1 MEVELI
7 DFISITLFIA
17 FMIFALFIRFKQASN
32 STTIDPAARTLL
44 TDELGFRGQRPPGS
58 TADPVRF
65 LRQLGEHPL
74 EVTFKTSHHPQ
85 GEVTGGHYSTS
96 FRINSRESGTDIAIQ
111 IRPKGLSR
119 LFNPPLE
126 VFTMKKLIGDP
137 EPPVADEDFRS
148 RFEVVGTA
156 TESFLELSQQDP
168 FQEIVTRILHPR
180 DVLEFGEEFIL
191 YEVRGAVTEKGR
203 AQEIIEGIQDL
214 QQLIDGPDSSTEVS
228 ENKTSA
234 VQNTAEAW

>member
-1 MEVELI
+1 MDVELF
-7 DFISITLFIA
+7 DFISITLFVA
-17 FMIFALFIRFKQASN
+17 FMVLILFIRFKQASN
-32 STTIDPAARTLL
+32 STTVDPAARTLL

-58 TADPVRF
+58 TADPMRF
-65 LRQLGEHPL
+65 LRQMGEHPL
-74 EVTFKTSHHPQ
+74 EVTLKKGPNPNEEYPA
-85 GEVTGGHYSTS
+85 GLYSTS

-111 IRPKGLSR
+111 IRQNGFSR

-126 VFTMKKLIGDP
+126 VFSMKKLIGDP

-148 RFEVVGTA
+148 QFEVVGTA
-156 TESFLELSQQDP
+156 TESFLKLSQQDQ

-191 YEVRGAVTEKGR
+191 YEVRGGVTDKAR
-203 AQEIIEGIQDL
+203 AQEIIKGVQAL
-214 QQLIDGPDSSTEVS
+214 QQLIDGPDSTEVS

-234 VQNTAEAW
+234 VQHTAEAW